1 MADTASLGLPYRSPS
16 RSAAGD
22 ALTDLVLPVFE
33 LNGEFLAAAKDIAE
47 PAGLTPAWWQVL
59 GATLD
64 EPLPVAEIARRVG
77 LGLARQSV
85 QRTADLLVE
94 QGLGDLPRQPA
105 PPAGQAARTDP
116 GRSRHPAAAA
126 RRPARL
132 GRCRRR
138 RGRRGR
144 AAGRAGHR
152 APGDRGVPSSA
163 RRPPGIAHI
172 GGEYAPKC
180 AASCRSTRPAGR
192 SGPAARRRPPP
203 GARWVTRDR
212 DRPRPRPGRRSRP
225 RTP

>member
-1 MADTASLGLPYRSPS
+1 MDEDGAHRPA

-94 QGLGDLPRQPA
+94 QGWATYRDNPHHRRAKLLEPTPDGRATLLRLHEAQHAAGPARDRELYPGALTLSAQPV
-105 PPAGQAARTDP
+105 GQR
-116 GRSRHPAAAA
+116 GGERSGGALDALAA
-126 RRPARL
+126 RRLVLHDLPVNLVVAP
-132 GRCRRR
+132 
-138 RGRRGR
+138 
-144 AAGRAGHR
+144 HR
-152 APGDRGVPSSA
+152 A
-163 RRPPGIAHI
+163 
-172 GGEYAPKC
+172 
-180 AASCRSTRPAGR
+180 
-192 SGPAARRRPPP
+192 
-203 GARWVTRDR
+203 
-212 DRPRPRPGRRSRP
+212 
-225 RTP
+225 